1 MIYPY
6 TIYLNVFIKDSVF
19 SYSASHRKESL
30 HKHCSQSP
38 IVFVVAA
45 AAAACV
51 SVTFFDALNDRVI
64 VND

>member
-38 IVFVVAA
+38 VVFVVA

-51 SVTFFDALNDRVI
+51 SVTFDALNDRVI